1 MAMTSEA
8 DAQQPRGR
16 IDALDVARGIALAT
30 MAVYHLSW
38 DMKWFGVV
46 DWPVDS
52 HPAWR
57 GFAIA
62 IAGSFL
68 FLVGI
73 GLALAHH
80 DGLRIGPALR
90 RAARIALAA
99 AAISL
104 ATYFALGEQYV
115 RFGILHAI
123 AAGSLAALPFVRLP
137 VVATALAAALAA
149 ALPLLVSLDFA
160 GDGWLAWTGLV
171 ARPPLSVDYVPLF
184 PWLAAILA
192 GIIAGRIAIA
202 RGVPARLRQWRTK
215 GRTSRTLA
223 LAGRHSLLVYLAHQ
237 PLLFGAVWLAVTAGL
252 TPDRTSTAF
261 VEQCTATCSLSG
273 EASGCEA
280 ACACTLRSLRSDG
293 IWQDLLER
301 PDDAELSA
309 ALNDRYGQCRS
320 RFDLGAD

>member
-192 GIIAGRIAIA
+192 GIVAGRIAIA
-202 RGVPARLRQWRTK
+202 RAVPARLRQWRTK

-252 TPDRTSTAF
+252 TPDRTSTTF